1 MTSVKFSLYDS
12 RMVGRIVKK
21 RYNLRDVAHHAG
33 VSVATVSRVLN
44 SPDKVATPTRER
56 VESAMNVLRFVPSAA
71 ARAIN
76 SGRSRMV
83 AALLPT
89 LDNSIYARVV
99 DGLESRLDA
108 HGLSLIVA
116 QTGDDPQIELDR
128 AKRLIDIGAEGLIV
142 AGVTHDDRF
151 YTLIDRAQIPVVS
164 VSYFDPTHRLPTVG
178 YDNQEAVC
186 LAARHLADLGHRHVA
201 VVHGPLALNDRTQRR
216 RAALEDG
223 AFPIAFD
230 YFEVPIS
237 IVGGATAIERLR
249 QGPSNATA
257 ILCFSD
263 VLAMG
268 ALGELHRQGLR
279 VPQDISVMGIENL
292 PGSARAYP
300 RLTSVHLRVQEMGE
314 QAAEA
319 LATWLE
325 HDRRPKPVHLASEL
339 IWRDST
345 AKPR

>member
-1 MTSVKFSLYDS
+1 
-12 RMVGRIVKK
+12 MVGRIVKK

-44 SPDKVATPTRER
+44 VPDKVAPPTRER
-56 VESAMNVLRFVPSAA
+56 VETAMNTLRFVPSAA

-89 LDNSIYARVV
+89 LENSIYARVV
-99 DGLESRLDA
+99 DGLENRLDA

-116 QTGDDPQIELDR
+116 QTGDDPKVELDR

-142 AGVTHDDRF
+142 AGITHDDSF
-151 YTLIDRAQIPVVS
+151 YDLIDRAQIPVVA
-164 VSYFDPTHRLPTVG
+164 VSYFDRTHRLPTIG
-178 YDNQEAVC
+178 YDNWEATH
-186 LAARHLADLGHRHVA
+186 LAAQHLQDLGHRHVA
-201 VVHGPLALNDRTQRR
+201 VVHGPLAQNDRTQRR
-216 RAALEDG
+216 RAALESG
-223 AFPIAFD
+223 GFALTFD

-237 IVGGATAIERLR
+237 IAGACAAVERLCGESSR
-249 QGPSNATA
+249 LTA

-268 ALGELHRQGLR
+268 ALAELHRQKVR
-279 VPQDISVMGIENL
+279 VPRDMSVMGIEDL
-292 PGSARAYP
+292 PGSARSYP
-300 RLTSVHLRVQEMGE
+300 RLTSVRLRVQEMGE
-314 QAAEA
+314 EAAEA
-319 LATWLE
+319 LSAWVE
-325 HDRRPKPVHLASEL
+325 HDRRPEPLHLASEL